1 MEIRADYAEDVDC
14 SVTLTGFSAA
24 IRFSCHA
31 FLFPLTGRVGFFK
44 FPPHTW
50 RRGQVAKA
58 EDCKS
63 FIPGSNPGGASSFF
77 FLLFSRS
84 VSALG
89 PFCGPRSSRSSREPG
104 AVIFAQRF
112 FVPRWLAES
121 QLTDALAERVC
132 RWGVQW
138 PTMARSRSM
147 LPSWLVFVL
156 LLQHGKGGG
165 HVFGKSEVGTHIP
178 SLDQQLTDRQCFGHS
193 DLQIAQH
200 QFTRCFADTDA

>member
-77 FLLFSRS
+77 FPLFSRS
-84 VSALG
+84 ASV
-89 PFCGPRSSRSSREPG
+89 
-104 AVIFAQRF
+104 
-112 FVPRWLAES
+112 
-121 QLTDALAERVC
+121 
-132 RWGVQW
+132 
-138 PTMARSRSM
+138 MARSRGK

-200 QFTRCFADTDA
+200 QFTCCFADTDA